1 MQMAY
6 FTQLQIARWRQF
18 SNIELD
24 LSGQVTVLTGQNGTG
39 KTTLLTILARHFG
52 WNVNFVATPFWGK
65 RKSRRFWSDVEIGR
79 EIELAPP
86 SGSVPV
92 GTIKYSDGRICQI
105 HTTHHVAA
113 QYQLSYSGQ
122 QQVTGLHIPSH
133 RPVATYQSVESIPTD
148 PKTIE
153 QHYQEFQQLLF
164 QTYGS
169 QNVRNPG
176 IAQKRS
182 LMALATFGYG
192 NEAVTPNLEYRRM
205 FEGFQDILGTMLPEE
220 LGFERLEIRMP
231 EVVLVTR
238 SGTFALDSMSGG
250 ISALFGIAWQIHM
263 YGADRNECTIT
274 IDEPENHLH
283 PSMQR
288 SFLPSLARAFPHF
301 KFIIATHSPFVVT
314 SFKDAKVYG
323 LTLNADSRVVA
334 KQLALDVLAGTP
346 DRVLRDVLEVPSN
359 LPVWVEK
366 QVAELLTETT
376 EHSPATQAARLLALM
391 RQLGLWGSLPD
402 GIVSEQPDA

>member
-1 MQMAY
+1 MP
-6 FTQLQIARWRQF
+6 FFSRLELTQWRQF

-52 WNVNFVATPFWGK
+52 WNVSFIATPFWGE
-65 RKSRRFWSDVEIGR
+65 RKTKRFWSDVEFGR
-79 EIELAPP
+79 EIEFAPP

-92 GTIKYSDGRICQI
+92 GTIQYDNGRACQL
-105 HTTHHVAA
+105 HTTHHVSA

-122 QQVTGLHIPSH
+122 QEVIGLHIPSH
-133 RPVATYQSVESIPTD
+133 RPVATYQNVDSIPTD

-176 IAQKRS
+176 VAQKRS

-192 NEAVTPNLEYRRM
+192 NDVVVANPEYRRM
-205 FEGFQDILGTMLPEE
+205 FEGFQEILKTILPRE
-220 LGFERLEIRMP
+220 LGFQRIEIRMP
-231 EVVLVTR
+231 EVVLVTD
-238 SGTFALDSMSGG
+238 SGTFALDAMSGG

-263 YGADRNECTIT
+263 YGADRDECTIT
-274 IDEPENHLH
+274 LDEPENHLH

-288 SFLPSLARAFPHF
+288 SFLPSLARAFPRF
-301 KFIIATHSPFVVT
+301 KFVIATHSPFVVT
-314 SFKDAKVYG
+314 SFQEAKVYG
-323 LTLNADSRVVA
+323 LTLNSDRKVIA
-334 KQLALDVLAGTP
+334 KQLELATLAGTP
-346 DRVLRDVLEVPSN
+346 DRVLRDVLDVPSN
-359 LPVWVEK
+359 LPVWVEQ
-366 QVAELLTETT
+366 QVAEALEETT
-376 EHSPATQAARLLALM
+376 ALGPTVQAERLLSLM

-402 GIVSEQPDA
+402 DIMTGRHDA